1 MKVLISQLKA
11 KLSEYLNLV
20 RRGQTVTVLDRKTPI
35 ARLVPRANEPQ
46 GLRIDAASAPPR
58 AIGSVKG
65 VRTKRPVDIVAI
77 LAESRRDR

>member
-11 KLSEYLNLV
+11 KLSEYLNAV

-35 ARLVPRANEPQ
+35 ARLVPLTDESK

-65 VRTKRPVDIVAI
+65 VRTKQPVDVLEI